1 MSLVVDQTWVKDWE
15 GKPTIEQKDLI
26 VSWLSFQKKEWRSV
40 LHAFPPFCLVKA
52 RRMMDTPCPFSVG
65 FVSAYY
71 DDKTVAVQQEP
82 DTNPVPVLVEDL
94 EVVGF
99 WKHLNHEAIKR
110 LFS

>member
-26 VSWLSFQKKEWRSV
+26 VSWLSFQKKEWHPV
-40 LHAFPPFCLVKA
+40 LQDFPPFCLVRA

-65 FVSAYY
+65 IVTAYY
-71 DDKTVAVQQEP
+71 DDNTVAVKQEP
-82 DTNPVPVLVEDL
+82 ETEAVPVLVEDL

-99 WKHLNHEAIKR
+99 WKNLDHKAIKK
-110 LFS
+110 LF